1 MRYVQSALVFGTLL
15 PPCDE
20 ILKDGM
26 IKSYRLRHLPVIVYC
41 LPLLIIVNELY
52 AHPNIR
58 TIMVSQNV
66 MVSDYYNQ
74 NIMTLGIFRS
84 FNNER

>member
-1 MRYVQSALVFGTLL
+1 MFYVKSPVVFGTLL
-15 PPCDE
+15 PPCGE
-20 ILKDGM
+20 MLKGGM
-26 IKSYRLRHLPVIVYC
+26 IKRYNLRHPPVIVYC

-52 AHPNIR
+52 AHPDIR

-84 FNNER
+84 WNNER